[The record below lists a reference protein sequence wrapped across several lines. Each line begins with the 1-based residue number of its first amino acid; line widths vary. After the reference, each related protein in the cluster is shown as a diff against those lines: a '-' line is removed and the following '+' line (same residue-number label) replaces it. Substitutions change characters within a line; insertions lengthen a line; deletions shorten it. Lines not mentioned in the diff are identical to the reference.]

1 MTKERTNI
9 YITERQKKQLQ
20 KRSEE
25 ENLPQAEIIR
35 RALDIY
41 LAWDD
46 PSYQP
51 SPNHPKQGR
60 ALSSPA

>member
-1 MTKERTNI
+1 MPKERTNL

-25 ENLPQAEIIR
+25 ENLPIAELIR
-35 RALDIY
+35 RAIDVY

-46 PSYQP
+46 PNYQP
-51 SPNHPKQGR
+51 DPNHPKQGR